1 MHSRSIVI
9 NHLQAI
15 FKHDKVAIACI
26 YCNYKEQAEQT
37 VSSLVAS
44 LLKQIIHDRCAI
56 SDNVKWIY
64 KYHSDRNTFPTLD
77 ELTRALESEIEMYS
91 KVFIIVDAL
100 DECREDDG
108 TRANLLQAL
117 RSLAGTVNLMVTSR
131 DLPSIAREFQRTKR
145 LDIRANDSDVQRYI
159 EGRIARA
166 SRRHLIALR
175 ECILN
180 TIVEN
185 VKGM

>member
-1 MHSRSIVI
+1 VI
-9 NHLQAI
+9 NHLQTV
-15 FKHDKVAIACI
+15 FEDDNVAIACI
-26 YCNYKEQAEQT
+26 YCDYKEQTEQT
-37 VSSLVAS
+37 VTNLVAS
-44 LLKQIIHDRCAI
+44 LLKQILQDRC
-56 SDNVKWIY
+56 STSETVMSLY
-64 KYHSDRNTFPTLD
+64 KHHRNKSTRPTLGEFTEALKS
-77 ELTRALESEIEMYS
+77 ELGMYS
-91 KVFIIVDAL
+91 KIFIVVDAL
-100 DECREDDG
+100 DECPEENG
-108 TRANLLQAL
+108 TRANLLKAL
-117 RSLAGTVNLMVTSR
+117 RSLGGTVNLMVTSR

-185 VKGM
+185 VKCM